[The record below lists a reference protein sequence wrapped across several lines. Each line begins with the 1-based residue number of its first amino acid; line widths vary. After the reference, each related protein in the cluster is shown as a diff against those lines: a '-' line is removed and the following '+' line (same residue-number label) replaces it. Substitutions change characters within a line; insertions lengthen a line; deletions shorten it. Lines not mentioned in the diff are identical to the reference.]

1 MQPVSTT
8 GRDVALALLETI
20 ANRFLS
26 GDEHVTVRTLMR
38 AIGQARQSGASG
50 QEIRRALWRADFE
63 TRGGQRPQAVALVQ
77 ELMSQVS
84 R

>member
-1 MQPVSTT
+1 MPATSTT

-26 GDEHVTVRTLMR
+26 GDEHVTIRALMR
-38 AIGQARQSGASG
+38 AIKQARQSGASDH
-50 QEIRRALWRADFE
+50 EVRRALCRADSE
-63 TRGGQRPQAVALVQ
+63 TRGGQRPQAAALVR
-77 ELMSQVS
+77 ELMSQVA